1 MIDIKIYFFLNFD
14 EFSSTSGIGFI
25 DSVLPICLPTGSED
39 FGNYGEVGKILN
51 SNHVFYTK

>member
-1 MIDIKIYFFLNFD
+1 MIDITIYFFLNFD

-51 SNHVFYTK
+51 SNHVC